1 MLDDLRQQASEL
13 FDQEE
18 PPGPPPA
25 PRPPSR
31 LFGMTPFQTFL
42 VAVMLLVIT
51 CLLSASCLVVTGR
64 VVPPFLY

>member
-1 MLDDLRQQASEL
+1 MLDDLRQQASGL
-13 FDQEE
+13 FDEQE
-18 PPGPPPA
+18 PPA
-25 PRPPSR
+25 PPPPPRPPAR

-42 VAVMLLVIT
+42 VALMLLVIT

>member
-1 MLDDLRQQASEL
+1 MLDDLRQQANGL
-13 FDQEE
+13 FDEEE
-18 PPGPPPA
+18 PPAPPPA
-25 PRPPSR
+25 PRPAAR

>member
-1 MLDDLRQQASEL
+1 MLDDLRQQANEL

-18 PPGPPPA
+18 PPAPPPA
-25 PRPPSR
+25 PRPSAR

-42 VAVMLLVIT
+42 VALMLLVIT

>member
-18 PPGPPPA
+18 PPAPQAA
-25 PRPPSR
+25 PRPPTR
-31 LFGMTPFQTFL
+31 LLGMTPFQAFI
-42 VAVMLLVIT
+42 VALMLLVIT
-51 CLLSASCLVVTGR
+51 CLLSSFCLLATGR

>member
-18 PPGPPPA
+18 PTAPPTA
-25 PRPPSR
+25 PRPPAR
-31 LFGMTPFQTFL
+31 LLGMTPFQAFI
-42 VAVMLLVIT
+42 VALMLLVIT
-51 CLLSASCLVVTGR
+51 CLLSSFCLLATGR